1 MGKKKNRQPQSEEYH
16 VEVITAARV
25 LDTLEWEYHVK
36 WAGYDSE
43 SDSWEPQA
51 NVESCTDLLKRFWKH
66 IGLDDEDYPAGHV
79 CEAKQAWIKKEKKMF
94 ANNFPEVLQTQKQR
108 ARAEKAAKSV
118 GEASPAASSSSK
130 TKGKRKRSK
139 GVSSIVDDES
149 SDGEPLAKKAK
160 PTLKPTTPIA
170 QDKGKETAVE
180 SPSSPVYFGGDVV
193 NLFTPPDSPSKV
205 SPTRPAKPSS
215 PEAPTTSSSSFPV
228 PSEQHWRRKLQTQGT
243 APRTTIVGSSLSTKQ
258 RLSQD
263 ALSVTPANIKAT
275 KKASLAGL
283 SFKKKPD
290 AGVATTSGA
299 TNSTAASMPLP
310 RRNATGSEPTI
321 SIPDSPVAARETS
334 HSMFLPGV
342 TQPSPP
348 VQSPVDIFRNTLH
361 NEETPHYEDYNE
373 PHMEDFMSELH
384 LPSPKNLLMDQAEQF
399 LQSAMP
405 LELAAALPPEPSAKE
420 QTQAKDNPQEPEIPA
435 PVTTLLRPK
444 VPSKAQTRYSWE
456 GPLWSEDGDKSEH
469 ICDICI
475 TDVSDPLPDGLR
487 LNVLLQTVDSFR
499 CKGLYDQMDVVQI
512 LLACKK
518 IPQQFARITP
528 KGPNDTDA
536 LTALTKSI
544 NRLRQAIILPLYLDN
559 KIVSLLLV
567 FSAIGS
573 RPLARKLSLPQNYQQ
588 SRTPVAVL
596 LAWSLPNYERQEWRS
611 PVNKPIY
618 RSVPYEPPS
627 MSTRQSRRLCTL
639 MRVLRFPQDLHEFMS
654 RTTRTYC
661 LWWEGGDGGPAVDNQ
676 KWETKTLK
684 KVLQS
689 CGAEDGGHDKDVR
702 VVFIHVASVLTLHRL
717 PNFLDRRSKRLEV
730 CFYTYG
736 THHRVPP
743 SLWGIRPIY
752 LAGGIVTF
760 TPQALLGNPDILRIR
775 IKQIVA
781 HPLWDCY
788 VLPTTVA
795 IASLLSAG
803 KDDPLDLFD
812 QGKLFTEYYLQM
824 IEEGDIAM
832 VESPP
837 LEPYLTNPR
846 ALEWRAAT
854 EAQRGFTRRDY
865 LEYALKE
872 FNASYSNVPESNW
885 LKTAE
890 GVIAKDLHMM
900 QAQPCIMA
908 EYRRFVIIRGSQ
920 ESYHPDEVKDSF
932 EWVSVEKFD
941 FNDNLFNKWN
951 RSQLEKFDD
960 WEFPIL

>member
-43 SDSWEPQA
+43 SDRRSVPRGFLL
-51 NVESCTDLLKRFWKH
+51 VED
-66 IGLDDEDYPAGHV
+66 
-79 CEAKQAWIKKEKKMF
+79 
-94 ANNFPEVLQTQKQR
+94 
-108 ARAEKAAKSV
+108 
-118 GEASPAASSSSK
+118 
-130 TKGKRKRSK
+130 KGKAKTFEGKSYYDSK
-139 GVSSIVDDES
+139 IIANPPLSFWQGVSSIVDDES

-373 PHMEDFMSELH
+373 PHMEDLLSMSELH

-444 VPSKAQTRYSWE
+444 VPSKYIRLI
-456 GPLWSEDGDKSEH
+456 PL
-469 ICDICI
+469 
-475 TDVSDPLPDGLR
+475 L
-487 LNVLLQTVDSFR
+487 
-499 CKGLYDQMDVVQI
+499 
-512 LLACKK
+512 
-518 IPQQFARITP
+518 
-528 KGPNDTDA
+528 
-536 LTALTKSI
+536 
-544 NRLRQAIILPLYLDN
+544 
-559 KIVSLLLV
+559 
-567 FSAIGS
+567 
-573 RPLARKLSLPQNYQQ
+573 
-588 SRTPVAVL
+588 VAVL
-596 LAWSLPNYERQEWRS
+596 
-611 PVNKPIY
+611 
-618 RSVPYEPPS
+618 
-627 MSTRQSRRLCTL
+627 
-639 MRVLRFPQDLHEFMS
+639 
-654 RTTRTYC
+654 TTF
-661 LWWEGGDGGPAVDNQ
+661 Q
-676 KWETKTLK
+676 
-684 KVLQS
+684 LQS
-689 CGAEDGGHDKDVR
+689 ANAIQLGG
-702 VVFIHVASVLTLHRL
+702 
-717 PNFLDRRSKRLEV
+717 
-730 CFYTYG
+730 
-736 THHRVPP
+736 
-743 SLWGIRPIY
+743 
-752 LAGGIVTF
+752 
-760 TPQALLGNPDILRIR
+760 TP
-775 IKQIVA
+775 
-781 HPLWDCY
+781 
-788 VLPTTVA
+788 
-795 IASLLSAG
+795 
-803 KDDPLDLFD
+803 
-812 QGKLFTEYYLQM
+812 
-824 IEEGDIAM
+824 M
-832 VESPP
+832 V
-837 LEPYLTNPR
+837 
-846 ALEWRAAT
+846 
-854 EAQRGFTRRDY
+854 
-865 LEYALKE
+865 
-872 FNASYSNVPESNW
+872 
-885 LKTAE
+885 
-890 GVIAKDLHMM
+890 
-900 QAQPCIMA
+900 
-908 EYRRFVIIRGSQ
+908 
-920 ESYHPDEVKDSF
+920 
-932 EWVSVEKFD
+932 
-941 FNDNLFNKWN
+941 
-951 RSQLEKFDD
+951 
-960 WEFPIL
+960 